1 MAETPDLP
9 SSVPELT
16 DALAEVGYLADRGLA
31 TSLYLGLRLGRP
43 VLLEGE
49 VGVGKTEVAK
59 AMAVVLGRRL
69 IRLQCYE
76 GIDSSQA
83 LYEWDYARQML
94 QIRAMSERALGRR
107 RRGRAALRSRVPA
120 RTTLA
125 RRRARRRRCRAAGRR
140 GRPRRRRVRG
150 VPARAAL
157 RLPDHHPRDRH
168 RRRPSGRRS
177 WCSPPTAP
185 ASCTTPSS
193 AAASTTG
200 SATRAPSARSRS
212 CWSASPASAQALAR
226 KVVAAVNRLR
236 ALELAKPPGVA
247 ETIDWVR
254 SLDVLGADDL
264 DPEVA
269 ADTIGA
275 VVKERDD
282 LEQVSGDLARI
293 TSGA

>member
-1 MAETPDLP
+1 MASGARSAADPAPVLRGHRQQP
-9 SSVPELT
+9 G
-16 DALAEVGYLADRGLA
+16 ALRV
-31 TSLYLGLRLGRP
+31 GLRPPDAPDPRH
-43 VLLEGE
+43 V
-49 VGVGKTEVAK
+49 
-59 AMAVVLGRRL
+59 
-69 IRLQCYE
+69 
-76 GIDSSQA
+76 
-83 LYEWDYARQML
+83 
-94 QIRAMSERALGRR
+94 RAPAGRR
-107 RRGRAALRSRVPA
+107 RRGRRSSSVPSSCSNDRCSTPCA
-120 RTTLA
+120 PATGRCCWWTRSTVPTTSS
-125 RRRARRRRCRAAGRR
+125 RRSCSSCSPTSRSPS
-140 GRPRRRRVRG
+140 PRSA
-150 VPARAAL
+150 PSW
-157 RLPDHHPRDRH
+157 
-168 RRRPSGRRS
+168 PSGRRS

-212 CWSASPASAQALAR
+212 CWSASPASAEALAR

-254 SLDVLGADDL
+254 SLGVLGADDL